1 MSKGLLVVVS
11 GFSGA
16 GKGTV
21 MKRLLELHDEYALS
35 ISATTRNPR
44 QGEVNGREYF
54 FKTVDEF
61 KQMIEED
68 GFIEYAQYVNN
79 YYGTP
84 KAYVEE
90 QLNAGKNVLLEIEI
104 QGALNVKKIYPEA
117 VLVFITPPTI
127 AELENRLRGRG
138 TEDEAT
144 IKARLSR
151 AVEEGAG
158 IDNYE
163 YIIVNDQVD
172 DCVSRIVKVI
182 DSVKLQSNNQS
193 ELIKNIKNEL
203 NTFSK
208 GE

>member
-61 KQMIEED
+61 KQMIAED

-90 QLNAGKNVLLEIEI
+90 MLNAGKNVLLEIEI
-104 QGALNVKKIYPEA
+104 QGALNVKKIYPDA
-117 VLVFITPPTI
+117 VLVFLTPPTI
-127 AELENRLRGRG
+127 AELESRLRGRG

-172 DCVSRIVKVI
+172 DCVRRIVNVI
-182 DSVKLQSNNQS
+182 DSVKLQSSNQS
-193 ELIKNIKNEL
+193 ELINNIKNEL